1 MASID
6 FRAIEQKVS
15 GFWEQQRLNEPEAGK
30 GEKKFITAA
39 FPYPNSPQ
47 HIGHGRTYTIT
58 DIYARYLRMK
68 GYNVLFPMAFH
79 VTGTPILAMADR
91 IREKDEELLGI
102 FEKIYHISRAQ
113 SEKLTKPEDLVMYF
127 SKEIEQGM
135 REIGLMI
142 DWRRKFYS
150 FDPHFNRF
158 IEWQFKKLK
167 DRGLIVQGDHY
178 IPWSIKLNSAVG
190 SHDTKGDVDPQ
201 MEQVTAIKFKFKD
214 GYLVASTYRPETV
227 FGLTN
232 IWINP
237 DIKYVK
243 ARDKKGEMLYFSRDA
258 AEMTSHQMELE
269 IVSEVDSREFEGQG
283 AINPVNGQEVPLF
296 PASFVQSDV
305 GTGIV
310 MSVPAHAPFDYVAL
324 RDIGKENLA
333 VKIIETGSK
342 SDMPAKDVV
351 EKMGIKDQND
361 PKLEEATK
369 ILYRE
374 EAHNGKMLVY
384 KEGLPVSKAKEEVKD
399 MLLAQGNALP
409 LWIIANAP
417 VYSREGDRIM
427 VKRVS
432 TQWFINYG
440 DREWKERSRTQLDA
454 MSVIPEDGRKEMMAT
469 MDWLDRKACTRAKG
483 LGTRFPFDQSQM
495 IESLSDSTI
504 YMAFYTIA
512 DRIKGFGPDEL
523 DESFFDYV
531 FLGKGKPK
539 NKAHEEMRKSF
550 SYWYPL
556 DSRHSG
562 WDLVK
567 NHLPFFVMNHCA
579 IFGDDLLPRQI
590 VLNGFV
596 LMEGKKMSK
605 SFGNILP
612 LRDAIREYG
621 ADVVR
626 FSVVAGA
633 ELMEDTDFSFS
644 VASGVRERLEYM
656 MDMLDREEGEEE
668 PIDRWL
674 NAKFNSK
681 LETLEGN
688 YDGFEL
694 RQIALDFFYDLYNDL
709 NWYASRK
716 RTGPRIKGIMKNW
729 AKTMAPI
736 MPFTAEHI
744 WMEKFGN
751 ASSIFMERMP
761 KPEKYDKDV
770 IRAEELVK
778 GMNDDIERLMGIV
791 KKKPE
796 RILIYIPEQ
805 WKFELFED
813 ISKTR
818 DMKKLMEIAKEKYKD
833 RVEFVSRTAKG
844 LGNKLYTMESPIP
857 RDAME
862 SQLRDAMGFFS
873 KRFGVE
879 VIVESEENSTNE
891 KAKGSTPIRP
901 TIFLE

>member
-1 MASID
+1 MASINFSD
-6 FRAIEQKVS
+6 IEQKVS
-15 GFWEQQRLNEPEAGK
+15 RFWEEQKLNQPEISK
-30 GEKKFITAA
+30 GEKRFITAA

-58 DIYARYLRMK
+58 DIYARYLKMK

-91 IREKDEELLGI
+91 IREKDEELLDI
-102 FEKIYHISRAQ
+102 FERIYHISRKEC
-113 SEKLTKPEDLVMYF
+113 EKLTKPEDLVMYF

-135 REIGLMI
+135 KEIGLMI

-150 FDPHFNRF
+150 FDAHFNRF
-158 IEWQFKKLK
+158 IEWQFRKLK
-167 DRGLIVQGDHY
+167 DKGLIVQGDHY

-190 SHDTKGDVDPQ
+190 SHDTRGDVDPQ
-201 MEQVTAIKFKFKD
+201 MEQVTAIKFRFKD

-237 DIKYVK
+237 EIKYVK
-243 ARDKKGEMLYFSRDA
+243 ARDKKGEILYFSKDA
-258 AEMTSHQMELE
+258 AGIAANQMDLE
-269 IVSEVDSREFEGQG
+269 IISEVDAKIFEGQK
-283 AINPVNGQEVPLF
+283 ATNPVNGNEVPLF
-296 PASFVQSDV
+296 PASFVKSDV

-333 VKIIETGSK
+333 IKIIEVGNYG
-342 SDMPAKDVV
+342 MPAKEVV
-351 EKMGIKDQND
+351 ERLGIKDQND

-384 KEGLPVSKAKEEVKD
+384 KKGLPVSKAKEEVKE
-399 MLLAQGNALP
+399 MLIAQGNALP

-417 VYSREGDRIM
+417 VYSREGDQII
-427 VKRVS
+427 VKKVN

-440 DREWKERSRTQLDA
+440 DKEWKAKSKKLLES

-483 LGTRFPFDQSQM
+483 LGTRFPFDQSQV

-512 DRIKGFGPDEL
+512 NGIREFKPEEL

-531 FLGKGKPK
+531 FLGKGKPRNDAQK
-539 NKAHEEMRKSF
+539 DMRKSF
-550 SYWYPL
+550 LYWYPL

-567 NHLPFFVMNHCA
+567 NHLPFFIMNHCA
-579 IFGDDLLPRQI
+579 IFEDDMLPKQI

-633 ELMEDTDFSFS
+633 ELMEDTDFSVS
-644 VASGVRERLEYM
+644 VASGVRERLEYI
-656 MDMLDREEGEEE
+656 MDMMEKEEGEEE
-668 PIDRWL
+668 PIDIWL

-681 LETLEGN
+681 LENLESN
-688 YDGFEL
+688 YDRFEL
-694 RQIALDFFYDLYNDL
+694 RQIALDFFYEFYNDL

-716 RTGPRIKGIMKNW
+716 RTNPRIRGMMGKW
-729 AKTMAPI
+729 ARIMAPI
-736 MPFTAEHI
+736 MPFMAEHVWKEI
-744 WMEKFGN
+744 FGN
-751 ASSIFMERMP
+751 RGSVFSERMP
-761 KPEKYDKDV
+761 KPEKYDGE
-770 IRAEELVK
+770 ILGAEELVK
-778 GMNDDIERLMGIV
+778 SLNEDIERLMGIV
-791 KKKPE
+791 KKKPS
-796 RILIYIPEQ
+796 RIYIYIPEQ

-813 ISKTR
+813 ISKAR
-818 DMKKLMEIAKEKYKD
+818 DMKKIMEVAKTKYSD
-833 RVEFVSRTAKG
+833 RMEFVSRVAKG
-844 LGNKLYTMESPIP
+844 LGNKLYTMEMPIP
-857 RDAME
+857 RKAME
-862 SQLRDAMGFFS
+862 IQLRDAKDFFS

-879 VIVESEENSTNE
+879 VVVENEENSSNE

-901 TIFLE
+901 TIYLE

>member
-1 MASID
+1 MASINFKD
-6 FRAIEQKVS
+6 IEQKVS
-15 GFWEQQRLNEPEAGK
+15 RFWEDQKLNQPETGK

-91 IREKDEELLGI
+91 IREKDEELLDI
-102 FEKIYHISRAQ
+102 FERIYHISRKE
-113 SEKLTKPEDLVMYF
+113 SEKLTDPKDLVMYF

-135 REIGLMI
+135 NEIGLMI

-150 FDPHFNRF
+150 FDVHFNKF
-158 IEWQFKKLK
+158 IEWQFRKLK
-167 DRGLIVQGDHY
+167 EKGLIMQGEHY

-201 MEQVTAIKFKFKD
+201 MEQVVAIKFKFND
-214 GYLVASTYRPETV
+214 GYLVASTYRPETI

-232 IWINP
+232 IWVNP
-237 DIKYVK
+237 NIKYVK
-243 ARDKKGEMLYFSRDA
+243 AKNKEGEILYFSKDA
-258 AEMTSHQMELE
+258 AEILSNQIDLE
-269 IVSEVDSREFEGQG
+269 IISEVDGKEFENKK
-283 AINPVNGQEVPLF
+283 ATNPANGEEVPLF
-296 PASFVQSDV
+296 PASFVKSDV

-324 RDIGKENLA
+324 RDIGKENLS
-333 VKIIETGSK
+333 VKIIEVGNYG
-342 SDMPAKDVV
+342 MPAKDVV
-351 EKMGIKDQND
+351 EKFGIKDQND

-369 ILYRE
+369 ALYRE

-384 KEGLPVSKAKEEVKD
+384 KKGLPVSKAKEEVKE
-399 MLLAQGNALP
+399 MLIGKNQAFTI
-409 LWIIANAP
+409 WIIANAP
-417 VYSREGDRIM
+417 VYSREGDQIIIKK
-427 VKRVS
+427 VN

-440 DREWKERSRTQLDA
+440 DKEWKDKSKKLLSG

-469 MDWLDRKACTRAKG
+469 MDWLDKKACTRAKG
-483 LGTRFPFDQSQM
+483 LGTKFPFDQSQV

-504 YMAFYTIA
+504 YMSFYTIA
-512 DRIKGFGPDEL
+512 DKIKEFKPEEL
-523 DESFFDYV
+523 DESFFDYI
-531 FLGKGKPK
+531 FMGKGKPK
-539 NKAHEEMRKSF
+539 NKTHEEMRKSF
-550 SYWYPL
+550 LYWYPL

-567 NHLPFFVMNHCA
+567 NHLPFFIMNHCA
-579 IFGDDLLPRQI
+579 IFEDRMLPRQI

-633 ELMEDTDFSFS
+633 ELIEDTDFSVS
-644 VASGVRERLEYM
+644 VASGVRERLEYI
-656 MDMLDREEGEEE
+656 LDFMEKEEGEEE
-668 PIDRWL
+668 IIDRWI
-674 NAKFNSK
+674 NAKFNRK
-681 LETLEGN
+681 LESLESN
-688 YDGFEL
+688 YDKFEL
-694 RQIALDFFYDLYNDL
+694 RQISLDFFYEFYNDL
-709 NWYASRK
+709 NWYVSRK
-716 RTGPRIKGIMKNW
+716 RTNPRLNGIMRKW
-729 AKTMAPI
+729 ARIMAPI
-736 MPFTAEHI
+736 MPFIAEHI
-744 WMEKFGN
+744 WREKFKNKGT
-751 ASSIFMERMP
+751 IFSERMP
-761 KPEKYDKDV
+761 KPEKYDEDV
-770 IRAEELVK
+770 VRAEELVK
-778 GMNDDIERLMGIV
+778 SLNDDIERLMGIV
-791 KKKPE
+791 KKKPNK
-796 RILIYIPEQ
+796 IYIYIPEQ

-813 ISKTR
+813 ISR
-818 DMKKLMEIAKEKYKD
+818 IREMKGIMKEASAKYND
-833 RVEFVSRTAKG
+833 NMEFVSRVAKG
-844 LGNKLYTMESPIP
+844 LGNRLYTMEKPIP
-857 RDAME
+857 RKIME
-862 SQLRDAMGFFS
+862 DQLRDAKAFFS

-879 VIVESEENSTNE
+879 VIVENEENSSNE

-901 TIFLE
+901 TIYLE

>member
-1 MASID
+1 M
-6 FRAIEQKVS
+6 
-15 GFWEQQRLNEPEAGK
+15 
-30 GEKKFITAA
+30 
-39 FPYPNSPQ
+39 
-47 HIGHGRTYTIT
+47 
-58 DIYARYLRMK
+58 
-68 GYNVLFPMAFH
+68 
-79 VTGTPILAMADR
+79 
-91 IREKDEELLGI
+91 
-102 FEKIYHISRAQ
+102 
-113 SEKLTKPEDLVMYF
+113 
-127 SKEIEQGM
+127 
-135 REIGLMI
+135 
-142 DWRRKFYS
+142 
-150 FDPHFNRF
+150 
-158 IEWQFKKLK
+158 
-167 DRGLIVQGDHY
+167 
-178 IPWSIKLNSAVG
+178 
-190 SHDTKGDVDPQ
+190 
-201 MEQVTAIKFKFKD
+201 
-214 GYLVASTYRPETV
+214 
-227 FGLTN
+227 
-232 IWINP
+232 
-237 DIKYVK
+237 
-243 ARDKKGEMLYFSRDA
+243 
-258 AEMTSHQMELE
+258 
-269 IVSEVDSREFEGQG
+269 
-283 AINPVNGQEVPLF
+283 
-296 PASFVQSDV
+296 
-305 GTGIV
+305 
-310 MSVPAHAPFDYVAL
+310 
-324 RDIGKENLA
+324 
-333 VKIIETGSK
+333 
-342 SDMPAKDVV
+342 
-351 EKMGIKDQND
+351 
-361 PKLEEATK
+361 
-369 ILYRE
+369 
-374 EAHNGKMLVY
+374 
-384 KEGLPVSKAKEEVKD
+384 
-399 MLLAQGNALP
+399 
-409 LWIIANAP
+409 
-417 VYSREGDRIM
+417 
-427 VKRVS
+427 
-432 TQWFINYG
+432 
-440 DREWKERSRTQLDA
+440 
-454 MSVIPEDGRKEMMAT
+454 
-469 MDWLDRKACTRAKG
+469 
-483 LGTRFPFDQSQM
+483 
-495 IESLSDSTI
+495 
-504 YMAFYTIA
+504 
-512 DRIKGFGPDEL
+512 
-523 DESFFDYV
+523 
-531 FLGKGKPK
+531 
-539 NKAHEEMRKSF
+539 
-550 SYWYPL
+550 
-556 DSRHSG
+556 
-562 WDLVK
+562 
-567 NHLPFFVMNHCA
+567 
-579 IFGDDLLPRQI
+579 
-590 VLNGFV
+590 
-596 LMEGKKMSK
+596 
-605 SFGNILP
+605 
-612 LRDAIREYG
+612 
-621 ADVVR
+621 R